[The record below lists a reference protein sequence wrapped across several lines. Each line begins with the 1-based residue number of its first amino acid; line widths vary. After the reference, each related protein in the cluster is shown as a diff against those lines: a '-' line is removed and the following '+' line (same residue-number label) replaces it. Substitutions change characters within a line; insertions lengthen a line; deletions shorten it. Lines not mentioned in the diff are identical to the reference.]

1 MAPYFTPQTTLTT
14 DQGGLAWTLSQA
26 DSKLHTT
33 LGQSCQPREAKLF
46 PQDQASSPGG
56 FTTLCLEKKGAAGI
70 DKFKDCTP
78 CPPAALRPKAFLP
91 DHFQG
96 INCPL
101 PPGLQQG
108 GETVS
113 PLYLLLSLPSSFH
126 TNQGLPQP
134 TQERHT
140 PRRSG
145 RGQGPLLQ
153 QAALTAWPGVSLS
166 FPLGD
171 CWPSQRSFPQD
182 NSPKS

>member
-1 MAPYFTPQTTLTT
+1 M
-14 DQGGLAWTLSQA
+14 
-26 DSKLHTT
+26 
-33 LGQSCQPREAKLF
+33 F

-78 CPPAALRPKAFLP
+78 CPPAALHPKAFFP
-91 DHFQG
+91 DHFRG
-96 INCPL
+96 INCPM
-101 PPGLQQG
+101 PPGLQPG
-108 GETVS
+108 GETVRL
-113 PLYLLLSLPSSFH
+113 LYLLLSLPSSFH

-140 PRRSG
+140 C

-171 CWPSQRSFPQD
+171 CWPSQRSFPPTFDPPAALEPGPRDQEAGARTPQAERQ
-182 NSPKS
+182 SWPSTWPRSL

>member
-78 CPPAALRPKAFLP
+78 AHLQPYVPKPSFLIIFRASTAHCHLVSSRVARPSVPSTFSYL
-91 DHFQG
+91 
-96 INCPL
+96 CL
-101 PPGLQQG
+101 PP
-108 GETVS
+108 S
-113 PLYLLLSLPSSFH
+113 
-126 TNQGLPQP
+126 
-134 TQERHT
+134 TQTRGSRS

-145 RGQGPLLQ
+145 TLAEVKGPF
-153 QAALTAWPGVSLS
+153 SNR
-166 FPLGD
+166 
-171 CWPSQRSFPQD
+171 QR
-182 NSPKS
+182 